1 MKNKVEDKDIA
12 YNFAVKHPPPPISCE
27 AAQTGE

>member
-12 YNFAVKHPPPPISCE
+12 YNFAVFPLPPPISCE